1 MEETSVR
8 VDKWLWAA
16 RFFKTRSKARSAVVG
31 GKVRVNGAR
40 ARAARLVRV
49 GDELSITRGNFEYEI
64 TVDGLSDKRGS
75 AEVAQTLYSEKTE
88 SIDRREAEIARRRME
103 RAGLTIPNLRPDK
116 AGRRELIRL
125 KKKAHGD

>member
-1 MEETSVR
+1 MEETTVR

-31 GKVRVNGAR
+31 GKVRVNGTR

-49 GDELSITRGNFEYEI
+49 GDELSITRGTLEYEI

-75 AEVAQTLYSEKTE
+75 AEVAQTLYSEKTD

-103 RAGLTIPNLRPDK
+103 RAGLRIPTLRPDK
-116 AGRRELIRL
+116 SGRRELIRL
-125 KKKAHGD
+125 KKKGDGD